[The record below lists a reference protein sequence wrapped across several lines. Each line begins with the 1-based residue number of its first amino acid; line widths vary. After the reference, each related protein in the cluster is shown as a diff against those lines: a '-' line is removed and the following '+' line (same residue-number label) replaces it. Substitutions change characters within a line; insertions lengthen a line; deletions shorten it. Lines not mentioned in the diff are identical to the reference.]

1 MREEGQREAL
11 RMAEADERKMKR
23 SWSWRALAGRKKK
36 KEERE
41 RPEALCPLA
50 RSQLRMEGD
59 LGVRIYDHPF
69 FRRGPFP

>member
-1 MREEGQREAL
+1 
-11 RMAEADERKMKR
+11 MAKADDERMKR

-36 KEERE
+36 KEEAE

-50 RSQLRMEGD
+50 RSQLRMGGG
-59 LGVRIYDHPF
+59 LGVRIYDHPS